1 MKRSSDIASAQS
13 VQAADTPVQMPQLK
27 QKMQKQKK
35 SRKPRLAL
43 RYYVFFCFMIF
54 AVMILLLIWLF
65 QYVFLD
71 RYYESAKIR
80 DISEVADK
88 VADASGESRSD
99 LIVKQSLENNLC
111 IIVTDESGNSGM
123 SANGLG
129 DYSMLDKDVRENHS
143 RWIFEL
149 KAKFAKQ
156 SNDYFTEDI
165 EDEKT
170 DYKGIIYCRKL
181 SGGDAAYIFIES
193 SAAPMDSTVKIIR
206 EQLIYITVILINLA
220 FLVTL
225 LISKWLSKP
234 ITSITNTAKQFAAGD
249 YDTDFKPGIW
259 YNMPVEDKDHMSW
272 MGYRERIQPYYD
284 YFDNLMET
292 FASLPDGEDL

>member
-1 MKRSSDIASAQS
+1 
-13 VQAADTPVQMPQLK
+13 
-27 QKMQKQKK
+27 
-35 SRKPRLAL
+35 
-43 RYYVFFCFMIF
+43 MIF

-88 VADASGESRSD
+88 VADADGESRSD

-249 YDTDFKPGIW
+249 YDTDFKGEG
-259 YNMPVEDKDHMSW
+259 YKEVEELSSVLNNAKN
-272 MGYRERIQPYYD
+272 EIKKV
-284 YFDNLMET
+284 
-292 FASLPDGEDL
+292 LPL

>member
-1 MKRSSDIASAQS
+1 MQIADMPA
-13 VQAADTPVQMPQLK
+13 QMPQLK
-27 QKMQKQKK
+27 QKMQKQRKL
-35 SRKPRLAL
+35 RKPRLAL

-80 DISEVADK
+80 DISKVADK
-88 VADASGESRSD
+88 VADADEDSRGE

-111 IIVTDESGNSGM
+111 IIITDASGNSGM

-149 KAKFAKQ
+149 KAKLGKQ
-156 SNDYFTEDI
+156 SENYFTEDI
-165 EDEKT
+165 EDKDT
-170 DYKGIIYCRKL
+170 DYKGIVYCKKID
-181 SGGDAAYIFIES
+181 GGDDAAYIFIES

-249 YDTDFKPGIW
+249 YDADFK
-259 YNMPVEDKDHMSW
+259 
-272 MGYRERIQPYYD
+272 
-284 YFDNLMET
+284 
-292 FASLPDGEDL
+292 GEG